1 MNKKLSDQ
9 FQDIYNQLDNY
20 MRMKLK
26 VDQNVPHSYLIKE
39 ASVKDLVIRSM
50 RDDLLQF
57 SQLRNAIVHNP
68 NRVNAHPIAEPHE
81 YIVKKYQ
88 NVLNQVLSPAKA
100 NTIIVPKEKI
110 YSTSKNKMAN
120 EIIKIMNEKFYTHVP
135 VLEDNRL
142 IGVFSENVI
151 FSFLV
156 KYEIVGIDKNLLID
170 EFKEFIPLDAHLGE
184 FFKFA
189 PIDSL
194 LIDVKKIF
202 ETELNDNKRLGAV
215 FFTANGKETEK
226 LLGMVTAWDLAG
238 V

>member
-110 YSTSKNKMAN
+110 YS
-120 EIIKIMNEKFYTHVP
+120 
-135 VLEDNRL
+135 D
-142 IGVFSENVI
+142 
-151 FSFLV
+151 
-156 KYEIVGIDKNLLID
+156 
-170 EFKEFIPLDAHLGE
+170 
-184 FFKFA
+184 
-189 PIDSL
+189 
-194 LIDVKKIF
+194 
-202 ETELNDNKRLGAV
+202 
-215 FFTANGKETEK
+215 
-226 LLGMVTAWDLAG
+226 
-238 V
+238 